1 MRNMKKIYKTPEAAI
16 LELFAGPVMTT
27 TSVETSD
34 GPTPDGGRGND
45 SDATAA
51 EHRND
56 WDNIWEG
63 M

>member
-1 MRNMKKIYKTPEAAI
+1 MKIMKKIYKTPEALI
-16 LELFAGPVMTT
+16 VELFAGPVMTT
-27 TSVETSD
+27 TSPETAGD
-34 GPTPDGGRGND
+34 EDDGGRGNY
-45 SDATAA
+45 SDGTAA

>member
-1 MRNMKKIYKTPEAAI
+1 MKIMKKIYKTPEALI
-16 LELFAGPVMTT
+16 VELFAGPVMTT
-27 TSVETSD
+27 TSPETADDEEGRGYDSD
-34 GPTPDGGRGND
+34 G
-45 SDATAA
+45 TAA